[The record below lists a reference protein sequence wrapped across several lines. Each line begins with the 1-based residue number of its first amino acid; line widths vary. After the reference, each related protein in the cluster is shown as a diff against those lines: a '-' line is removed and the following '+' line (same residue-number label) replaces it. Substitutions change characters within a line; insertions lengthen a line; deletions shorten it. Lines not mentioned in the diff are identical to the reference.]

1 MAGTVASE
9 IEDKD
14 AGRGGTTTGCYIV
27 TALIF
32 FVDVRRFCLRTGSS
46 SLRAK
51 RQNHCDYSLFL
62 TML

>member
-32 FVDVRRFCLRTGSS
+32 LSMYVDFVLEQVPL
-46 SLRAK
+46 L
-51 RQNHCDYSLFL
+51 
-62 TML
+62 